1 MSPQVETY
9 RRGGAA
15 GFAWV
20 AYLAIGALM
29 CLLYVAVPP
38 FRGSGPLMN
47 VLGLSPVVA
56 ILAGI
61 RMHRPASASPWR
73 WFAAGFALFWFG
85 DLYTYSYPLLLNGD
99 VPFPS
104 LGDGA
109 YIAVYPALVTGLALL
124 VSSRRRSGGDSGRLI
139 DSLILTVG
147 LTLPSW
153 VALIAPY
160 VHDGDAVLRR
170 QGGLGRLPGRRRVPA
185 RRGDPAGARRRP
197 PRAPPSTS

>member
-1 MSPQVETY
+1 MSPAAET
-9 RRGGAA
+9 RPRGRAA
-15 GFAWV
+15 RLAWAV
-20 AYLAIGALM
+20 YLGVGALM

-47 VLGLSPVVA
+47 VLGLTPVVA

-109 YIAVYPALVTGLALL
+109 YLLVYPALVTGLVMLP
-124 VSSRRRSGGDSGRLI
+124 RRRRTGADGGRLI
-139 DSLILTVG
+139 DGLILTVG

-160 VHDGDAVLRR
+160 VHDDTL
-170 QGGLGRLPGRRRVPA
+170 
-185 RRGDPAGARRRP
+185 
-197 PRAPPSTS
+197 SF